1 MPEATNYAKNRVF
14 HSKITTKKK
23 PGGDSFLPDL
33 MRQSG
38 GLGWGWTTS
47 AQILRPQPPERGSP
61 MRSMARASEES
72 E

>member
-38 GLGWGWTTS
+38 GLG
-47 AQILRPQPPERGSP
+47 
-61 MRSMARASEES
+61 
-72 E
+72 